1 MIAELTKPRRIE
13 LILRQIECLPT
24 LPGLATRLLSLT
36 SSDESHAREVIE
48 LVAADPAL
56 TAKVLSLCRSAEKGV
71 RDGALTVD
79 RAVVLL
85 GFNAIRNAV
94 LSLKVFEYFED
105 GEGREKRRSLGGAEV
120 EATASTD
127 DAIAGKIASPEATF
141 DRRAFWTHSLA
152 VAMGAETLARSH
164 KSLGIVPE
172 EAFVCGLLH
181 DIGKLALD
189 TVLPKAF
196 ARCVELADL
205 NQSNIA
211 EVERRV
217 VGIDHHTAGKRIAEQ
232 WRLPH
237 RIQDCI
243 WLHGSSFDSLPKL
256 EHRKLVGLITL
267 SDLIARRLHLGYS
280 GNHRFQLDRSELIEQ
295 LGLDPATV
303 DEDVLKLPDLIAERG
318 KALGIS
324 DTPTR
329 EMMVRSIQQANAALG
344 RLNAAV
350 GQKARY
356 AQQQQKVLE
365 AIGNFHAAATPGR
378 SVQDVLDTV
387 VESATRLLGPGF
399 YAVIFPGEDHASS
412 DDRDGPTREEWL
424 VTQYGRDGRPA
435 HWQYVPAPTGSPD
448 LSQLDANQPLGMDL
462 MGLLPWLADY
472 LVESEDMRKVR
483 LLPLPCGWG
492 LSGVLLHDRT
502 DLPPWKQLGPLA
514 AAWGAAV
521 AAAAQH
527 EGAKRLGEELA
538 QANSMLAETQDK
550 LLRQESLARLGEMA
564 AGAAHEMNNPLAV
577 ISGRSQL
584 LSMSLDPGSK
594 TQQAAQTI
602 FREAHRLSDLISSLR
617 MLAEPP
623 RPTREPTHLANLLSE
638 VIQTIRSKGGRREA
652 GVDISLKIKDEL
664 PPLELDPEMIR
675 HAVRELIFN
684 AIQAGPESLVHV
696 EVRRDPD
703 GSAARVSV
711 IDDGQGMDEHT
722 LSHALDPFFSAKPAG
737 RRVGMGLPRAQQILT
752 AHHGT
757 LELRSTAGEGTVASF
772 TLPLDCPSDPADT
785 QG

>member
-1 MIAELTKPRRIE
+1 
-13 LILRQIECLPT
+13 
-24 LPGLATRLLSLT
+24 
-36 SSDESHAREVIE
+36 
-48 LVAADPAL
+48 
-56 TAKVLSLCRSAEKGV
+56 
-71 RDGALTVD
+71 
-79 RAVVLL
+79 
-85 GFNAIRNAV
+85 
-94 LSLKVFEYFED
+94 
-105 GEGREKRRSLGGAEV
+105 
-120 EATASTD
+120 
-127 DAIAGKIASPEATF
+127 
-141 DRRAFWTHSLA
+141 
-152 VAMGAETLARSH
+152 
-164 KSLGIVPE
+164 
-172 EAFVCGLLH
+172 
-181 DIGKLALD
+181 
-189 TVLPKAF
+189 
-196 ARCVELADL
+196 
-205 NQSNIA
+205 
-211 EVERRV
+211 
-217 VGIDHHTAGKRIAEQ
+217 
-232 WRLPH
+232 
-237 RIQDCI
+237 
-243 WLHGSSFDSLPKL
+243 
-256 EHRKLVGLITL
+256 
-267 SDLIARRLHLGYS
+267 
-280 GNHRFQLDRSELIEQ
+280 
-295 LGLDPATV
+295 
-303 DEDVLKLPDLIAERG
+303 
-318 KALGIS
+318 
-324 DTPTR
+324 
-329 EMMVRSIQQANAALG
+329 
-344 RLNAAV
+344 
-350 GQKARY
+350 
-356 AQQQQKVLE
+356 
-365 AIGNFHAAATPGR
+365 
-378 SVQDVLDTV
+378 
-387 VESATRLLGPGF
+387 
-399 YAVIFPGEDHASS
+399 
-412 DDRDGPTREEWL
+412 
-424 VTQYGRDGRPA
+424 
-435 HWQYVPAPTGSPD
+435 
-448 LSQLDANQPLGMDL
+448 
-462 MGLLPWLADY
+462 
-472 LVESEDMRKVR
+472 
-483 LLPLPCGWG
+483 
-492 LSGVLLHDRT
+492 VLLHDRT
-502 DLPPWKQLGPLA
+502 NLPPWKLLGPLA